1 MLWGYISENYNP
13 GEPIIAADIEI
24 GMSEAN
30 RRQQFKTLTDNGKIK
45 RFENGVYYIPKKS
58 RLGGEVSLPPEV
70 VIERKYILRNGEIQ
84 GYYSGYIFANQI
96 GISTQMPFVSE
107 IVTNEMG
114 NPLRKIDLN
123 GRKFVLR
130 KSRTQITKEN
140 VKTLQILDLLKDIEI
155 YCEMDKEDAK
165 VLICKY
171 IKDNG
176 ITKRDF
182 DMYLSLFPDKVY
194 KAIYEM
200 EIGNVLT

>member
-58 RLGGEVSLPPEV
+58 RLGGESGLTPEMV
-70 VIERKYILRNGEIQ
+70 VERKYILRNGEVR
-84 GYYSGYIFANQI
+84 GYYSGYVFANRI
-96 GISTQMPFVSE
+96 GISTQMPFVQE
-107 IVTNEMG
+107 VVTNEIG
-114 NPLRKIDLN
+114 NPMKKLDMN
-123 GRKFVLR
+123 GRRFVLR
-130 KSRTQITKEN
+130 KARTEITKEN